1 MLLSKLIELLEAMAV
16 DDLLEVAIGIVADE
30 TIVIEDHQL
39 AVLSG
44 IGFPGRKRRDVRIA
58 GVGELRPNAAH
69 HVGQLQVFCRRLGQ
83 LVGWVMEGVETELQ
97 LVAMHGAFVDRRAPG
112 EHVHVEVRGER

>member
-1 MLLSKLIELLEAMAV
+1 MSV

-44 IGFPGRKRRDVRIA
+44 IGFPGRKGRDVRIA
-58 GVGELRPNAAH
+58 VVGELCPDTAH

-83 LVGWVMEGVETELQ
+83 LVGRVMEGVETELQ
-97 LVAMHGAFVDRRAPG
+97 LMTMHRAFVDRRAPSK
-112 EHVHVEVRGER
+112 EIHI